1 MLVTGVDSRLWGRS
15 AVEVGKARAL
25 LQAIAAVDESSTLPE
40 VKAAV
45 GDHAR
50 LMAMLDSEGVRL
62 VGLLAVLT
70 GCPDKVFGEAT
81 RSSQRDGR
89 KMRRRGDTAAEVPV
103 FGEALANG
111 DVSGEHIDLMG
122 AALRGAEGDKRKRLA
137 AKADELLE
145 VAKSAMPDD
154 FARRLRDELRR
165 LDGDDGTDKLKR
177 QKAAVR
183 LSHKSDSVTGMGKIW
198 MEIDPLS
205 YAKFVARNDA
215 MGSALFATQVP
226 EGCPSDAIEKQAFL
240 RAMAF
245 IADLN
250 GEGPSMGRPEVIVV
264 VDGTALDDDG
274 MATADWGLPIELPRS
289 VLEDLLPEAVVTPIV
304 VQGGLVVHAPG
315 QLDLGRTTR
324 LANAAQRRVLR
335 ALYPRCPVPDCDVPF
350 RYCKIH
356 HVVWWRHGG
365 RTDLDNLLPVCV
377 GHHTELHRDE
387 WDVKLQPDRT
397 LTIVMPTGDVMMC
410 GPPKRAP

>member
-1 MLVTGVDSRLWGRS
+1 MDV
-15 AVEVGKARAL
+15 ARATVL
-25 LQAIAAVDESSTLPE
+25 LRTIAEVDESSTLPE
-40 VKAAV
+40 MKAV
-45 GDHAR
+45 VRDRAR

-62 VGLLAVLT
+62 AGLLAVLT
-70 GCPDKVFGEAT
+70 GAPDKAFGDAART
-81 RSSQRDGR
+81 SQREGR

-103 FGEALANG
+103 FGDALANG
-111 DVSGEHIDLMG
+111 EVSGEHLDLIG
-122 AALRGAEGDKRKRLA
+122 AALRGAEGHKREKLA
-137 AKADELLE
+137 AQADELVE
-145 VAKSAMPDD
+145 VAKSATPDE

-165 LDGDDGTDKLKR
+165 LDGDDGTKKNER
-177 QKAAVR
+177 QKSAVR
-183 LSHKSDSVTGMGKIW
+183 LWHKSDSVTGMGKIW
-198 MEIDPLS
+198 MQIDPLS
-205 YAKFVARNDA
+205 YAKFVSRNDA
-215 MGSALFATQVP
+215 MLSALFAERVP
-226 EGCPSDAIEKQAFL
+226 EGCPSDPIEKQAFL

-264 VDGTALDDDG
+264 VDGTAVDEDG
-274 MATADWGLPIELPRS
+274 VAATDWGLPVELPRS
-289 VLEDLLPEAVVTPIV
+289 ALEDLLPEAVVTPV
-304 VQGGLVVHAPG
+304 VMRGGLVVHAPG
-315 QLDLGRTTR
+315 RLDLGRTTR

-335 ALYPRCPVPDCDVPF
+335 ALYPRCAVPDCEVPF

-397 LTIVMPTGDVMMC
+397 LTIVMPSGAVMTC
-410 GPPKRAP
+410 GPPRRAPS